1 MKSVAVIARK
11 QEAGE
16 IMRYLKREGYL
27 NENIKTEKT
36 GDSIVI
42 PLIRK
47 PEDSPLHIIEYDFQ
61 NFYENNVK
69 SRIYEE
75 ALKKGVDPEDIPEK
89 WVRYGKAMIVR
100 KPVSKT
106 VFDIMKD
113 QIGIESLYY
122 YDHVRGEYRQPL
134 VIHQYG
140 KRGEIKHRE
149 NGLSYVFDPEKI
161 MFSPGNV
168 NERTAMRNYNLPG
181 KKVLDMF
188 SGIGYFS
195 LPLAKY
201 GNPDIIYACDI
212 NRDAILYLKK
222 NSSINHVSE
231 KIRAIHGDSRVSC
244 PHGVFDLIVMGNFKS
259 IDYLPHALI
268 RSGPGTEIILHY
280 LVSEE
285 NIKKHTYAIQAKVK
299 NFGFSS
305 TVLDS
310 HIVKSYAPD
319 IVHVSTKIKII

>member
-1 MKSVAVIARK
+1 MKTIAVIVRK
-11 QEAGE
+11 QEAE
-16 IMRYLKREGYL
+16 KIMRYLRKDGYI
-27 NENIKTEKT
+27 NENIKTEKS

-42 PLIRK
+42 PLIKK
-47 PEDSPLHIIEYDFQ
+47 PQNTSLHITEYDFQ
-61 NFYENNVK
+61 NFYEKNVK

-75 ALKKGVDPEDIPEK
+75 ALKKGIDTEEIPEK
-89 WVRYGKAMIVR
+89 WVMYGKAMVVR
-100 KPVSKT
+100 KPVSRT
-106 VFDIMKD
+106 VFDIMKHL
-113 QIGIESLYY
+113 IGVESLYY
-122 YDHVRGEYRQPL
+122 YNHVRGEYRQPL

-140 KRGEIKHRE
+140 KRGEIEHRE
-149 NGLSYVFDPEKI
+149 NGLNYVFDPEKI

-201 GNPDIIYACDI
+201 GNPDVIYACDI
-212 NRDAILYLKK
+212 NSDAILYLKK

-231 KIRAIHGDSRVSC
+231 RIKPIHGDSRVSC

-259 IDYLPHALI
+259 MDYLPHALI
-268 RSGPGTEIILHY
+268 RSGSGTEIILHY

-285 NIKKHTYAIQAKVK
+285 NIKKHAYAIQSRVK

-319 IVHVSTKIKII
+319 IVHVSTTIKII